1 MLILSRKRDES
12 IIITTNGTE
21 IEIVVCNIDYRQNR
35 VQLGFKA
42 AKEVKILRREITRR
56 AESGAILPRAAGS
69 LGGPV

>member
-42 AKEVKILRREITRR
+42 AKEVTILRREI
-56 AESGAILPRAAGS
+56 AGARKRGDTDGLAS
-69 LGGPV
+69 